1 MPVWLGKPFDMTAT
15 LPIHQFLE
23 KAGQV
28 PVIDVRSPGEFAHGH
43 IPGAFNI
50 PLFDDAERAKV
61 GTRYKRAGR
70 DAAVLTGLEL
80 IGPKLASFVKQ
91 SRKLSADGE
100 VLVHC
105 WRGGMRSASFAW
117 LLQTAGLR
125 VAGTLQQ
132 GYKAFRQEVLHAF
145 EKPLPL
151 VVLGGQTGSGKT
163 EILHHLREQGEQVVD
178 LEGLAHHKGSSFGA
192 IGEAPQP
199 TVEQFE
205 NELFDVLR
213 LLDPERRIWLEDESA
228 TIGTVRIPHPFF
240 AQMRRAP
247 VFFLEVPKEER
258 IGRLVQMYTGC
269 DDMLLADAVERIH
282 KRLGGQ
288 HHARA
293 LQALSRG
300 DYATVADVTLTYYDK
315 AYLFGLAKRD
325 ANAVHYLPIAGL
337 TPAET
342 AERLIAQAN
351 HLAALSVISEQ

>member
-1 MPVWLGKPFDMTAT
+1 MIAPLPVDR
-15 LPIHQFLE
+15 FLAE
-23 KAGQV
+23 ARST

-50 PLFDDAERAKV
+50 PLFDDDERARV

-91 SRKLSADGE
+91 SRKLSPDGE

-132 GYKAFRQEVLHAF
+132 GYKAFRQEALHAF

-163 EILHHLREQGEQVVD
+163 EILHHLRGQGEQVVD
-178 LEGLAHHKGSSFGA
+178 LEGLARHKGSSFGA

-205 NELFDVLR
+205 NDLFAALR
-213 LLDPERRIWLEDESA
+213 GLDPGRRIWLEDESV

-247 VFFLEVPKEER
+247 VLFLEVPKAER
-258 IGRLVQMYTGC
+258 IERLVQMYTGC
-269 DDMLLADAVERIH
+269 DDRLLAEAVHRIH

-293 LQALSRG
+293 LQALAAG
-300 DYATVADVTLTYYDK
+300 DYATVADVTLAYYDK

-325 ANAVHYLPIAGL
+325 PNTVHRLPVAGL
-337 TPAET
+337 SPAEI
-342 AERLIAQAN
+342 ARRLVGYAAAN
-351 HLAALSVISEQ
+351 ITLSDASIGLD

>member
-1 MPVWLGKPFDMTAT
+1 MSAPLPVT
-15 LPIHQFLE
+15 QFLE
-23 KAGQV
+23 KAGHL

-50 PLFDDAERAKV
+50 PLFDDDERAKV

-91 SRKLSADGE
+91 SRKLSPGGE

-117 LLQTAGLR
+117 LLETAGLR
-125 VAGTLQQ
+125 VAGTLRQ
-132 GYKAFRQEVLHAF
+132 GYKAFRQEALQAF

-151 VVLGGQTGSGKT
+151 TVLGGQTGSGKT
-163 EILHHLREQGEQVVD
+163 EILHLLRQRGQQVVD
-178 LEGLAHHKGSSFGA
+178 LEGLARHKGSSFGA

-199 TVEQFE
+199 SVEQFE
-205 NELFDVLR
+205 NELYAALR
-213 LLDPERRIWLEDESA
+213 FLDPGRRIWLEDESV

-247 VFFLEVPKEER
+247 VFFLEVPKAER

-269 DDMLLADAVERIH
+269 DDALLAQAVQRIH

-293 LQALSRG
+293 MQALAEG
-300 DYATVADVTLTYYDK
+300 DYATVADVTLSYYDK

-325 ANAVHYLPIAGL
+325 PTTVHRLPVAGL
-337 TPAET
+337 SPGEVAG
-342 AERLIAQAN
+342 RLIASAN
-351 HLAALSVISEQ
+351 HSDASMLPVLDGS

>member
-1 MPVWLGKPFDMTAT
+1 MTAT
-15 LPIHQFLE
+15 LPIHQFLD
-23 KAGQV
+23 KAGHV

-91 SRKLSADGE
+91 SRRLSPDGE

-117 LLQTAGLR
+117 LLETAGLR
-125 VAGTLQQ
+125 VAGTLRQ
-132 GYKAFRQEVLHAF
+132 GYKAFRQEALHAF

-163 EILHHLREQGEQVVD
+163 EILHSLRQLGEQVVD

-205 NELFDVLR
+205 NELFAALR
-213 LLDPERRIWLEDESA
+213 PLDPGRRIWLEDESA

-269 DDMLLADAVERIH
+269 DDALLAEAVERIH

-288 HHARA
+288 HYARA
-293 LQALSRG
+293 MQALSAG

-315 AYLFGLAKRD
+315 AYLFGLSKRD
-325 ANAVHYLPIAGL
+325 PNTVHRLPVAGL
-337 TPAET
+337 SPAAT
-342 AERLIAQAN
+342 AERLVAHAN
-351 HLAALSVISEQ
+351 DLDASVLRASTSVLGQ

>member
-1 MPVWLGKPFDMTAT
+1 MSASLS
-15 LPIHQFLE
+15 IQQFLQ
-23 KAGQV
+23 KAGHV

-91 SRKLSADGE
+91 SRRLSPDGE

-117 LLQTAGLR
+117 LLETAGLR
-125 VAGTLQQ
+125 VAGTLRL
-132 GYKAFRQEVLHAF
+132 GYKAFRQEALHAF

-163 EILHHLREQGEQVVD
+163 EILHHLRQLGEQVVD

-205 NELFDVLR
+205 NELFAALR
-213 LLDPERRIWLEDESA
+213 LLDPGRRIWLEDESV

-269 DDMLLADAVERIH
+269 DDALLAEAVERIH

-293 LQALSRG
+293 MQALSGG
-300 DYATVADVTLTYYDK
+300 DYATVADITLTYYDK
-315 AYLFGLAKRD
+315 AYLFGLSKRD
-325 ANAVHYLPIAGL
+325 PNTVHRLPVAGL
-337 TPAET
+337 SPAAT
-342 AERLIAQAN
+342 AERLIAHAN
-351 HLAALSVISEQ
+351 ELDASVLRAVTSAMGQ